1 MNSFDVFVI
10 KGFTDTFRGV
20 LIHSLA
26 QTVHYLTTE
35 DKQQRLD
42 FQQAEHPARW
52 YWGLIQVILLNKL
65 DILRVL
71 SALYLK
77 KKFKQKHYTI

>member
-65 DILRVL
+65 NILRVL
-71 SALYLK
+71 SALYI
-77 KKFKQKHYTI
+77 KQIKNIMKYQP